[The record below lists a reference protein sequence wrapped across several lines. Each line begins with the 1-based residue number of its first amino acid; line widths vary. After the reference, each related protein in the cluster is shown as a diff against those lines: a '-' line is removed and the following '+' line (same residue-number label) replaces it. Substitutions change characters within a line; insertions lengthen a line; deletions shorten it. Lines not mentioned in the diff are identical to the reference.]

1 MCFLVSTFQMPTNTS
16 RLPPDFLDVSS
27 TCCKHQKDFPDFSG
41 HKETMAFPISVDQ
54 CSEAS
59 VIHFSG
65 IGYLKIW
72 QKGASILHQPIG
84 VNTLPQFHIANW
96 KPWPIYF
103 NDLYTFLLMVIFPL
117 RKLLVMARGYFPFIF
132 HSIPKKINPHF
143 RRVTSSFPMIFP

>member
-1 MCFLVSTFQMPTNTS
+1 MFLQLVA
-16 RLPPDFLDVSS
+16 
-27 TCCKHQKDFPDFSG
+27 HIIDFPDFSG
-41 HKETMAFPISVDQ
+41 HKETMAFPISDQ

-65 IGYLKIW
+65 IGDLKIW

-103 NDLYTFLLMVIFPL
+103 DDLPFFFNGDFSTSQIVRHGQRVFPIHI
-117 RKLLVMARGYFPFIF
+117 PFDP
-132 HSIPKKINPHF
+132 PKKINPHV
-143 RRVTSSFPMIFP
+143 RRVASSFPMIFP

>member
-1 MCFLVSTFQMPTNTS
+1 MFLQLVA
-16 RLPPDFLDVSS
+16 
-27 TCCKHQKDFPDFSG
+27 HIIDFPDFSG
-41 HKETMAFPISVDQ
+41 HKETMAFPISDQ

-65 IGYLKIW
+65 IGDLKIW

-103 NDLYTFLLMVIFPL
+103 DDLPFLMVIFPL
-117 RKLLVMARGYFPFIF
+117 RKLFVMARGYFPFIS
-132 HSIPKKINPHF
+132 HKKKKKK
-143 RRVTSSFPMIFP
+143 